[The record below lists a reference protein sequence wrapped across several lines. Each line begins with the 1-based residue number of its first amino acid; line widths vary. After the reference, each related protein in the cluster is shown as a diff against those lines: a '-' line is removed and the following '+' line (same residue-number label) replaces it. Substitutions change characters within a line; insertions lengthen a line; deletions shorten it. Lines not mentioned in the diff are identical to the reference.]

1 MGRPWADAFLDP
13 RLRKDVS
20 TTATMPNKIRQS
32 MEDDAAS
39 VLFVEVRDAGGRDI
53 TSTKERPS
61 GNDSLFGITGEVRK
75 RSLITS
81 DPLRT
86 FDPPRERFDRTDH

>member
-1 MGRPWADAFLDP
+1 
-13 RLRKDVS
+13 
-20 TTATMPNKIRQS
+20 

-39 VLFVEVRDAGGRDI
+39 VLFEEVRDAGGRDI

-86 FDPPRERFDRTDH
+86 L

>member
-1 MGRPWADAFLDP
+1 
-13 RLRKDVS
+13 
-20 TTATMPNKIRQS
+20 
-32 MEDDAAS
+32 MEDGAAS
-39 VLFVEVRDAGGRDI
+39 ILFVEVRDAGGRDI

-75 RSLITS
+75 RSLIIS

-86 FDPPRERFDRTDH
+86 L